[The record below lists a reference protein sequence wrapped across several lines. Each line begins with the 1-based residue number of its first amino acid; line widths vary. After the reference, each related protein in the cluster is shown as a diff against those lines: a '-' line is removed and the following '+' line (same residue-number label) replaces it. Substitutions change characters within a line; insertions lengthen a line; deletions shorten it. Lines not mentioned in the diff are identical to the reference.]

1 MTSMSSYHSRARYYL
16 ALATLA
22 VPRGSGLFVSRAT
35 GEASDALTS
44 AIARATQKGAAR
56 QLLFR
61 GFPDEVVA
69 RSLLTLD
76 TNHDG
81 CIDPREVM
89 AFATAQGLNAD
100 SVSREFASL
109 DTNGDGVLDS
119 KELATALGTER
130 PGVKSVA
137 KGASLATASSGPT
150 AAPVAG
156 QTLSQSGPAAPA
168 QEASAREA
176 AHSHAAGSEV
186 SAAALAE
193 LLALQEK
200 LEKEA
205 QALENSAADL
215 RANAT
220 ALARAAKEQALLEG
234 EQAASAKA
242 AELLHSITD
251 LDGQAQGAEVEAAAL
266 RAKSQAE
273 QVHADGLMAVTDSA
287 LRLDTDPSSA
297 TVSAQRAQ

>member
-1 MTSMSSYHSRARYYL
+1 
-16 ALATLA
+16 
-22 VPRGSGLFVSRAT
+22 
-35 GEASDALTS
+35 
-44 AIARATQKGAAR
+44 
-56 QLLFR
+56 
-61 GFPDEVVA
+61 
-69 RSLLTLD
+69 
-76 TNHDG
+76 
-81 CIDPREVM
+81 M

-100 SVSREFASL
+100 SVSREFAFL

-119 KELATALGTER
+119 KELATALGAEQ
-130 PGVKSVA
+130 PGLNSAA
-137 KGASLATASSGPT
+137 KGPSAAPAAAQPQSHSGP
-150 AAPVAG
+150 
-156 QTLSQSGPAAPA
+156 GPAAPA
-168 QEASAREA
+168 QETEASAREPV
-176 AHSHAAGSEV
+176 HSHAAGSEV
-186 SAAALAE
+186 PAGELAE
-193 LLALQEK
+193 LLALQDN

-220 ALARAAKEQALLEG
+220 ALARAAKGQALLEG

-251 LDGQAQGAEVEAAAL
+251 LDGQAQRAEVEAAAL

-297 TVSAQRAQ
+297 TVSALRAQ